1 MRFSIPVA
9 VSLLAVLVLSACGQ
23 SGPTQPSA
31 SRSRLSGGTSGA
43 SPAPLGQPVAPQT
56 ALDPAVQQMITRAIA
71 RLDAI
76 KTIEGKVRF
85 EEWKDSK
92 HETGLAKIT
101 FRAKPF
107 AARVDVEQSSR
118 VFGPG
123 TSVLW
128 SGGTELKVKPIRMP
142 FSLKFGYD
150 NSQVVSLRG
159 YRMDQTDLF
168 SMGKVLK
175 HPNAQIKAIGP
186 KAITGDQ
193 VFLLEVHS
201 PGSTDDVDREII
213 GLSLKHQIPT
223 YREMYAGQ
231 KMVHRGQGLNLKFD
245 QSISSDK
252 FKM

>member
-1 MRFSIPVA
+1 MRFPIPVA
-9 VSLLAVLVLSACGQ
+9 VSLVAVALLSACGQ
-23 SGPTQPSA
+23 SGPTEAPT
-31 SRSRLSGGTSGA
+31 SRARLGSTGGA
-43 SPAPLGQPVAPQT
+43 SPAPIAQPMAPTQ
-56 ALDPAVQQMITRAIA
+56 ALDPAVQQMITRAIT

-85 EEWKDSK
+85 EEWKDGK
-92 HETGLAKIT
+92 HETGLAKIS

-118 VFGPG
+118 FFGPG

-128 SGGTELKVKPIRMP
+128 NGGTDLKVKPIRMP
-142 FSLKFGYD
+142 FSMKFSYD

-175 HPNAQIKAIGP
+175 HPGAQIKALGP
-186 KAITGDQ
+186 KAVSGEQ
-193 VFLLEVHS
+193 VFLLEVRS
-201 PGSTDDVDREII
+201 PGSTSDVDREII

-231 KMVHRGQGLNLKFD
+231 KMVHKGQGVNLKFD
-245 QSISSDK
+245 HSISGDK
-252 FKM
+252 FDM